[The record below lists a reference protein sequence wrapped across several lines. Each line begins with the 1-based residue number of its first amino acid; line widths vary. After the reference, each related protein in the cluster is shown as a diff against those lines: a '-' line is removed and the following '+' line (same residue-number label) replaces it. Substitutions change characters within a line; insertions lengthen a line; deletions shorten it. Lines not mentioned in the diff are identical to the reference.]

1 MRKSTFTNTAK
12 AICLISLSLLLIL
25 PAHAD
30 SPNLIYNGNFD
41 QINNNQ
47 AVGWLFSTA
56 KPEIFKLSFPQEKDQ
71 GNVAQMNV
79 SSAAMSGYFNQA
91 ITVKPH
97 TNYHFYA
104 LTQMNKGSI
113 LLFIHGGA
121 DKTKLDTRIY
131 IQTLEDNPLV
141 PWFWDRKWIEGS
153 SGFPN
158 RELGL
163 VRNFLA
169 EPGKWEP
176 VSIDFNSGEL
186 TSVTVSLG
194 AYFKAGQYQF
204 DDVSV
209 TEIANTK

>member
-1 MRKSTFTNTAK
+1 MRKSTFTNTTK
-12 AICLISLSLLLIL
+12 TICMVGLSVLLTL
-25 PAHAD
+25 PTRAD
-30 SPNLIYNGNFD
+30 SPNIIINGNFD
-41 QINNNQ
+41 QVKDSK
-47 AVGWLFSTA
+47 ATGWNFSSA
-56 KPEIFKLSFPQEKDQ
+56 KPEIFKISFPQEKNH
-71 GNVAQMNV
+71 GNVAKMDV
-79 SSAAMSGYFNQA
+79 SSAVMSGYLGQT

-97 TNYHFYA
+97 TNYRLSA
-104 LTQMNKGSI
+104 LAQMNKGSI
-113 LLFIHGGA
+113 LIFIHGGA
-121 DKTKLDTRIY
+121 KETKLDTRIY
-131 IQTLEDNPLV
+131 INTLENNPLV
-141 PWFWDRKWIEGS
+141 PWFWDPKWIQGS

-169 EPGKWEP
+169 EPGKWQP

-209 TEIANTK
+209 TEISN